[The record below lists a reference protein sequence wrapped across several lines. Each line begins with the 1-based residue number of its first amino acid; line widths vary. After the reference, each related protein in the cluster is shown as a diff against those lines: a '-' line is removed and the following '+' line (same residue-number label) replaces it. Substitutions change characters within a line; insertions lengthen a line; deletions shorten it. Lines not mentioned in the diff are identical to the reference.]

1 MRAADFK
8 PCAACGKGV
17 MHLGMPVFW
26 RVTVERMGI
35 DLQAARQTSAMEMF
49 FGGQVAIA
57 RAFQDPDIAKPI
69 VPGDTFLVC
78 EACALEPHR
87 LAVLADSAQRHADSS
102 RERETEKR
110 LEHYSKLAREATA
123 EAKSDER

>member
-1 MRAADFK
+1 MSRPLVGTAMRAGDFK
-8 PCAACGKGV
+8 LCAHCGKGV
-17 MHLGMPVFW
+17 AHTGIPIFW

-35 DLQAARQTSAMEMF
+35 DRIAVQQTAGMEQF

-78 EACALEPHR
+78 ERCALEPHL
-87 LAVLADSAQRHADSS
+87 LAQIAESP
-102 RERETEKR
+102 ERVV
-110 LEHYSKLAREATA
+110 S
-123 EAKSDER
+123 